1 MLVIGRG
8 TPQADAQSP
17 CASASE
23 DEAPVSQ
30 RFMSDETQGAFAIS
44 AAEHPIALR
53 LMRSRIPDTTAVAG
67 VVGDACGDHQHD
79 GPRCDDVTECVST
92 VGRSLPLEDS
102 HLWLRLKRKLEI
114 RAGDASTWRLAIIV
128 EVNQSL
134 QQVSLGSCLP
144 SGRRDPH
151 GGPGGG
157 GMSALLHL

>member
-1 MLVIGRG
+1 MRRLWAPEEDATMLDLLDRGKPVEEVAIALGRSLEATKKRRAVLNRRRSTIGSNAAEG
-8 TPQADAQSP
+8 LSDSLE
-17 CASASE
+17 SESE
-23 DEAPVSQ
+23 DSEE
-30 RFMSDETQGAFAIS
+30 F
-44 AAEHPIALR
+44 
-53 LMRSRIPDTTAVAG
+53 
-67 VVGDACGDHQHD
+67 
-79 GPRCDDVTECVST
+79 RCDDVMECVST